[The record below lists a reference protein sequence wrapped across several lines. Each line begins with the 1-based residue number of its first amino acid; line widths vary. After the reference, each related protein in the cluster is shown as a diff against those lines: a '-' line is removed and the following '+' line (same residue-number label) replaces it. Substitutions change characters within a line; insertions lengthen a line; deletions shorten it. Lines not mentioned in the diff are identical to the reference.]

1 MAREMNK
8 NCDLFIS
15 IPDYGDENISDKVV
29 MIIKSY
35 KSIVNTIVWRKE
47 RWVIKYFL
55 KIKKTDVVCYLYS
68 QRNTSLMH
76 QKTEKRM

>member
-15 IPDYGDENISDKVV
+15 IPDYVDENIRDKAV
-29 MIIKSY
+29 MIIQSY
-35 KSIVNTIVWRKE
+35 TSIVNTIVWRKE

-55 KIKKTDVVCYLYS
+55 LQYKLVNILNNQLGC
-68 QRNTSLMH
+68 
-76 QKTEKRM
+76 